1 MAVLGEVIE
10 LDPTDWADT
19 QACLASSVAKLP
31 RPSDLSK
38 PKRGANPG
46 RF

>member
-1 MAVLGEVIE
+1 MAVLAEVIE
-10 LDPTDWADT
+10 PDPTDWADN

-38 PKRGANPG
+38 PKRVANPG